1 MHLSIII
8 PAYNEGKR
16 IGGTLE
22 KIFSFMETKGYDY
35 EVLVVDD
42 GSADDTVSISEKSAL
57 ASKKRLKV
65 VKNGTNLGKGF
76 SVKNGIANSSGEYV
90 LFSDA
95 DMSTPI
101 EEVDKLFGA
110 LSGGYDIAIGSRDVA
125 SSAVKLHQPFYRE
138 TMGKI
143 FNVLVRRFVIDG
155 LCDTQCGFKLFKG
168 DAARKI
174 AGELKINGFCFDVEM
189 LYIAKRKGYNIKEV
203 GVEWY
208 NSPQSKVSPVRSSFS
223 MFKDLVRIRK
233 LHS

>member
-22 KIFSFMETKGYDY
+22 KIFSFMKTKGYDY

-42 GSADDTVSISEKSAL
+42 GSDDDTVSISEKSAL

-189 LYIAKRKGYNIKEV
+189 LYIAKKKGYNIKEV